1 MANGQKKKGQ
11 SKPNVKADPTDATKP
26 ASENLQNGDL
36 RTAIVEI
43 MMNDDAVMQPLIDAV
58 SDALVAKLLGSTV
71 FMSSLADKLEA
82 NGALGCNSSTLEN
95 VRQDVYES
103 CKMDIDKAAESTAAL
118 QAQIASM
125 ERTQQSLTD
134 EIDELEQYS
143 RRNCLVVHG
152 LPENSDAAGNEN
164 TTEAF
169 LKVAGS
175 LGVHLDAG
183 CIDRSHRMGRTSPE
197 SAGTRNP
204 RPVIVKFTS
213 YEPRRA
219 VFTSKRKLKG
229 THIVITE
236 NLTRRRV
243 DLLRKARDSPN
254 VEASW
259 TSDGRIVCLL
269 TNGRKVTV
277 TNACHLQGLKV

>member
-1 MANGQKKKGQ
+1 
-11 SKPNVKADPTDATKP
+11 
-26 ASENLQNGDL
+26 
-36 RTAIVEI
+36 
-43 MMNDDAVMQPLIDAV
+43 
-58 SDALVAKLLGSTV
+58 
-71 FMSSLADKLEA
+71 
-82 NGALGCNSSTLEN
+82 
-95 VRQDVYES
+95 
-103 CKMDIDKAAESTAAL
+103 MDIDKAAESTVAL
-118 QAQIASM
+118 QEQIASM

-134 EIDELEQYS
+134 ELDELEQYS

-152 LPENSDAAGNEN
+152 LPENSNAAGNEN

-197 SAGTRNP
+197 YAGTRNP

-219 VFTSKRKLKG
+219 IFTSKRKLKG
-229 THIVITE
+229 THIVITG
-236 NLTRRRV
+236 NLTRRRA